1 MMQSEDTVKKN
12 GEDDEENINTGD
24 HIYTHL

>member
-12 GEDDEENINTGD
+12 GEEDEDKIKTSN